1 MWLVNLWLTLPVERI
16 SRMMKRTCILFF
28 LFDLIVSACAPVSI
42 LTSTPV
48 PSMIPLPTATTT
60 TPTSTATPT
69 STPLPTLKPTA
80 TSSVVFTPSPVPKN
94 LPTFND
100 LKAWVE
106 QYIRAYGGQVTVNN
120 VMVDGNQLVAEIQSS
135 PDLFLEVKRV
145 NNVEYVFL
153 VVNGVPLG
161 IRVVNGDWQEATL
174 RNISALTDIKFG
186 IGGEP
191 LEPRY
196 YFYPFGDR
204 DRALRVEQAL
214 LVAPADIFQ
223 TGAIMWKGEGIYDWS
238 RPDRAIIRFQN
249 EGLQV
254 RATNIIWAKDSHP
267 QWLIALAQKGMNDPE
282 QYREKFT
289 KILRDYIN
297 AVVTRYRGK
306 FVDWVLLNEII
317 DDEGKLDQ
325 NNFWVRIIGP
335 DVARIAIKEA
345 RSADPDVSIVVNDY
359 ILMWNDPKTNG
370 MVSFLEELKQEGLL
384 TSIDAVGIQ
393 AHDSFLNPKWRNV
406 EQAKREFKDT
416 LRKFGQI
423 GIHARITELD
433 LFDVFNDDLSTKLKK
448 ASIYRTIVEACFEI
462 NAEFGYPVVDSIVT
476 WGIKNDES
484 WQYYVKGPDFGYP
497 LYFDKD
503 FNPEPA
509 YYEMLSVFY
518 KNVHT
523 NQ

>member
-1 MWLVNLWLTLPVERI
+1 M
-16 SRMMKRTCILFF
+16 
-28 LFDLIVSACAPVSI
+28 
-42 LTSTPV
+42 
-48 PSMIPLPTATTT
+48 
-60 TPTSTATPT
+60 
-69 STPLPTLKPTA
+69 
-80 TSSVVFTPSPVPKN
+80 
-94 LPTFND
+94 
-100 LKAWVE
+100 
-106 QYIRAYGGQVTVNN
+106 
-120 VMVDGNQLVAEIQSS
+120 
-135 PDLFLEVKRV
+135 
-145 NNVEYVFL
+145 
-153 VVNGVPLG
+153 VNGVPLG
-161 IRVVNGDWQEATL
+161 IRVANGDWQEATL

-191 LEPRY
+191 LEPRN

-204 DRALRVEQAL
+204 DRTLRARQAL

-238 RPDRAIIRFQN
+238 RPDRAVIRFQN

-254 RATNIIWAKDSHP
+254 RATNIIWAGDYHP
-267 QWLIALAQKGMNDPE
+267 QWLIELAQKGMNDPKR
-282 QYREKFT
+282 YRDRFT
-289 KILRDYIN
+289 RIMRNYII

-306 FVDWVLLNEII
+306 FVDWVSLNEVI
-317 DDEGKLDQ
+317 DDTGKLDQ
-325 NNFWVRIIGP
+325 NNLWVRIVGP
-335 DVARIAIKEA
+335 DIAEIAIQEA
-345 RSADPDVSIVVNDY
+345 RSADPDISIIINDY

-370 MVSFLEELKQEGLL
+370 MVSFLEGLKQAGLL
-384 TSIDAVGIQ
+384 TSRDAIGIQ
-393 AHDSFLNPKWRNV
+393 AHDSLLNPKWRNL

-416 LRKFGQI
+416 LRKFGQM

-433 LFDVFNDDLSTKLKK
+433 LFDVFNDDLTTKLKK
-448 ASIYRTIVEACFEI
+448 ATIYRTVVEACFEI

-476 WGIKNDES
+476 WGIKNDKS

-503 FNPEPA
+503 FNPEQA